1 MSSSFR
7 VQIRIGPSSSYREPV
22 SFTTD
27 GPVTPVEI
35 IKLPV
40 VSTLAK
46 LLSEAYAACKST
58 LGNEKHNDV
67 ALYRE
72 TAFLPFRVPIDKFV
86 RIAVEWQADPQ
97 RRETWTEVHDGNVVA
112 VLERLSVREGCAD
125 FVVLLY

>member
-7 VQIRIGPSSSYREPV
+7 IQIRIGPSSSYLEPL

-35 IKLPV
+35 IKLRV
-40 VSTLAK
+40 VSTLAQ
-46 LLSEAYAACKST
+46 LLTEAYAACKST

-72 TAFLPFRVPIDKFV
+72 TPFLPFRVPIEKFV
-86 RIAVEWQADPQ
+86 RIAVEWQTDPQ
-97 RRETWTEVHDGNVVA
+97 RRETWTEVHNGNVVA
-112 VLERLSVREGCAD
+112 EIGRAHV
-125 FVVLLY
+125 